1 MRSSFYHGL
10 IAGLLAGERLL
21 QSGIEPRDGHGQERS
36 YTVPAGQGT
45 ECGDTGAKG
54 MPRDGD
60 ADEAAE
66 RALRQIEERG
76 YDAEARELGYRN
88 IIKYG
93 VAFRGK
99 VCYAEVKTDGR

>member
-1 MRSSFYHGL
+1 
-10 IAGLLAGERLL
+10 
-21 QSGIEPRDGHGQERS
+21 
-36 YTVPAGQGT
+36 
-45 ECGDTGAKG
+45 
-54 MPRDGD
+54 MP
-60 ADEAAE
+60 DEAAE
-66 RALRQIEERG
+66 RALKQIEERG